1 MSSDKVITITEEMT
15 VWIVL
20 RVSEDW
26 LADTLCEC
34 SGGDLCSVYK
44 EPKGSQFY
52 LTEV

>member
-26 LADTLCEC
+26 PVPILCANVQAGIFAD
-34 SGGDLCSVYK
+34 VYK
-44 EPKGSQFY
+44 EPKGS
-52 LTEV
+52 